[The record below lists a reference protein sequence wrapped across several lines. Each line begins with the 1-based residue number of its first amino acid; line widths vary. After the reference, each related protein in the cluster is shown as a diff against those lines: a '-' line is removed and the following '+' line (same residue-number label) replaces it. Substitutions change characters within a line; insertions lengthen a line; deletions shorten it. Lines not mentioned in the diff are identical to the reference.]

1 MSTVFISYRR
11 EITAGEARALFN
23 ELLEKLGKNSVFMDV
38 DSIALGRDFR
48 GALQK
53 TLESCDL
60 MLVLIGKDWA
70 DVKDEEG
77 RPRLQNPGDFVR
89 LEIEAALKR
98 DIVVTPI
105 LVQGA
110 HMPAPE
116 QLPAEIRDLVYRN
129 GFELSH
135 NRWESDFAEMI
146 RRLNLDIA
154 EESTGVE
161 QPASTVAA
169 PDASVAPAAQP
180 TIPGRQFFRV
190 TRRQAL
196 GGAAL
201 TAAGA
206 GAIIAAPSIRR
217 FLSKPSLR
225 NIAFDV
231 ATVDSKGV
239 RNPPEKYTAA
249 VFTEVLGSTAG
260 LDMVSIPEGSFTM
273 GSPVDEPE
281 RQGNEGPQHHVTLA
295 PFFISAS
302 PVTQAQWSA
311 AILAHP
317 DQIRRNLD
325 PNSSFFKGI
334 DLPVE
339 SITWNQAEEF
349 CLRLTAITGRA
360 YRLPSE
366 AEWEYACRAGTM
378 GPFIS
383 GRPSPPSWRTIVEP
397 AVRYAAKATARAS
410 PPTSM
415 ADRGINRAPMVRA
428 PLASSEAKRR
438 LRAHSH
444 RTGLVSPTCT
454 AMFGSIAW
462 TSRAPT
468 IPIYPSMAA
477 PTSRAPMTARGYCAA
492 ARGRTTLPFAA
503 LPTATALPPTSQA
516 GRVASASDWSAQ
528 CRASDG
534 MMRCRPGCLS
544 TILLN

>member
-23 ELLEKLGKNSVFMDV
+23 ELLGKLGKNSVFMDV

-60 MLVLIGKDWA
+60 MLVLIGRDWA

-77 RPRLQNPGDFVR
+77 RPRLHNPGDFVR

-116 QLPAEIRDLVYRN
+116 QLPADIRDLVYRN

-135 NRWESDFAEMI
+135 NRWESDFAEMT
-146 RRLNLDIA
+146 RRLNLETAKEDRRI
-154 EESTGVE
+154 E
-161 QPASTVAA
+161 PASIGAA
-169 PDASVAPAAQP
+169 RNASIAPAARP
-180 TIPGRQFFRV
+180 ASRRRFLGWPIGV

-196 GGAAL
+196 GVAAL
-201 TAAGA
+201 AAAGT
-206 GAIIAAPSIRR
+206 GAIIAAPSVHRV
-217 FLSKPSLR
+217 LSKPSLR
-225 NIAFDV
+225 TIAFDV

-239 RNPPEKYTAA
+239 RNPPEKYKAA
-249 VFTEVLGSTAG
+249 VFTERLGPAGG

-281 RQGNEGPQHHVTLA
+281 RQSNEGPQHHVTLA

-311 AILAHP
+311 AVLAHP

-339 SITWNQAEEF
+339 SITWKQAEEF

-378 GPFIS
+378 GPFHFGPTITPELANYCGTGGAVCGESDGKSVASDVYNDAKYES
-383 GRPSPPSWRTIVEP
+383 GAYGDGPTGVFRGKTTRPGTFPPNRYGLYDTHGNVWEYCLDKWSANYADVPVDGSANLSGPSDSQRVLRGGSWSHNP
-397 AVRYAAKATARAS
+397 AICRSAYR
-410 PPTSM
+410 
-415 ADRGINRAPMVRA
+415 D
-428 PLASSEAKRR
+428 
-438 LRAHSH
+438 
-444 RTGLVSPTCT
+444 
-454 AMFGSIAW
+454 SIAPDFSGW
-462 TSRAPT
+462 Q
-468 IPIYPSMAA
+468 
-477 PTSRAPMTARGYCAA
+477 
-492 ARGRTTLPFAA
+492 GRIGL
-503 LPTATALPPTSQA
+503 
-516 GRVASASDWSAQ
+516 RVA
-528 CRASDG
+528 C
-534 MMRCRPGCLS
+534 
-544 TILLN
+544 TV